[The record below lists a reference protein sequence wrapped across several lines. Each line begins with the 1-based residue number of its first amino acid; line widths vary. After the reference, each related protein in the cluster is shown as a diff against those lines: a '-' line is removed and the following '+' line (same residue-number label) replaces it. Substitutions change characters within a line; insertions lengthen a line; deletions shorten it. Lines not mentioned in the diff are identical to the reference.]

1 MDNWQSVFK
10 DERQHRIE
18 IVKAVLEDNGMNPV
32 VVDKTISQYG
42 GLGTYEVMVAP
53 DFILQAI
60 KIIKED
66 IRFG

>member
-32 VVDKTISQYG
+32 VVNQKISGY
-42 GLGTYEVMVAP
+42 GLGSLDVRVAP
-53 DFILQAI
+53 EFVMKAI
-60 KIIKED
+60 KLIKED
-66 IRFG
+66 IKFE